1 MTRIFPALDAQRSDA
16 AMAARLRK
24 AGRVC
29 VAVAAGIAVAAMAR
43 QVAPGLEGVLSW
55 AVLPLPIA
63 LAGLASAASLEFSLR
78 EKMRGSSMVSIALA
92 VVAAICAQRSLQV
105 EIHRAW
111 NAHGGAGSMPGL
123 VALAFLVL
131 AIVLLLL
138 PIKAGVAGY
147 APDAALFGLGWVVV
161 GLVLG
166 SALGAIHAFGM
177 TVPTGVKPGTI
188 VVLALLTFVTFGRR
202 AEHGHFSIF
211 LNRGVGGRIAR
222 ILLPIVLLLP
232 ALREAMRSRAMRWPW
247 LPEHYA
253 AGILA
258 SIGTMI
264 ALLLV
269 MIVARQFRGLEA
281 KIQDLSLRD
290 ELTGLYNLR
299 GFQILAEQALR
310 LSHRSQVPFSI
321 LFVDVDDLKQINDRE
336 GHGTG
341 SRLLVEAAE
350 FLTSHF
356 RETDIVA
363 RIGGDEF
370 AVAGHFTPDAIEVAE
385 RRLRADSEDERRAA
399 RLSLS
404 MGHTTTDPRRPEPL
418 QKLLDRA
425 DAAMYER
432 KRRKKLMAV

>member
-1 MTRIFPALDAQRSDA
+1 MTRNFPALDAQRSNA
-16 AMAARLRK
+16 AVAARLRK
-24 AGRVC
+24 AERVC
-29 VAVAAGIAVAAMAR
+29 VAAAAGIAAAAVAR
-43 QVAPGLEGVLSW
+43 QIAPGLEGVLSW
-55 AVLPLPIA
+55 ALLPLPIA

-78 EKMRGSSMVSIALA
+78 EKMRGSAMVSIALA
-92 VVAAICAQRSLQV
+92 AVAAICAIRSLTV
-105 EIHRAW
+105 EVHRALQVQ
-111 NAHGGAGSMPGL
+111 GGAGSMPVL
-123 VALAFLVL
+123 VTLAFLVL
-131 AIVLLLL
+131 AIVLVLL
-138 PIKAGVAGY
+138 PIKAGLAGY
-147 APDAALFGLGWVVV
+147 APDAALFGAGWVVV

-166 SALGAIHAFGM
+166 KALGAIHAFGM
-177 TVPTGVKPGTI
+177 AVPTGVKPATI

-222 ILLPIVLLLP
+222 MLLPIVLLLP
-232 ALREAMRSRAMRWPW
+232 ALREAVRSRAIRWPW

-258 SIGTMI
+258 SFGTMV

-269 MIVARQFRGLEA
+269 MIVARQFRRLEA
-281 KIQDLSLRD
+281 RIQDLSLRD

-341 SRLLVEAAE
+341 SKLLVEAAE
-350 FLTSHF
+350 FLTEHF

-370 AVAGHFTPDAIEVAE
+370 VVAGHFTPDAIELAE
-385 RRLRADSEDERRAA
+385 LRLRADSEDDHRGA

-404 MGHTTTDPRRPEPL
+404 MGHATSDPRRPEPL

-432 KRRKKLMAV
+432 KRLKKLLAV

>member
-1 MTRIFPALDAQRSDA
+1 MTRTFPALDAQRSDA
-16 AMAARLRK
+16 AMAARLRR
-24 AGRVC
+24 GERVC
-29 VAVAAGIAVAAMAR
+29 LAVAALIAVAALVR
-43 QVAPGLEGVLSW
+43 QVAPGFEGLLYWTGLS
-55 AVLPLPIA
+55 LPIA
-63 LAGLASAASLEFSLR
+63 LATLASAASLEFSLR
-78 EKMRGSSMVSIALA
+78 EQLRGSAIASVALA
-92 VVAAICAQRSLQV
+92 VAAAICAERSLLV
-105 EIHRAW
+105 EVHRVSD
-111 NAHGGAGSMPGL
+111 AHARIGSMPGL
-123 VALAFLVL
+123 IALAFLVL
-131 AIVLLLL
+131 AIVLVLL

-147 APDAALFGLGWVVV
+147 APDAALFGLGWIVT

-166 SALGAIHAFGM
+166 SALGAIHAFGVA
-177 TVPTGVKPGTI
+177 VPVHVQPATI
-188 VVLALLTFVTFGRR
+188 VVLALLTFVMFGRR

-232 ALREAMRSRAMRWPW
+232 ATREAMRSRAMRWPW

-258 SIGTMI
+258 SFGTMI
-264 ALLLV
+264 AVLLV
-269 MIVARQFRGLEA
+269 MIVARQFRRLEA

-321 LFVDVDDLKQINDRE
+321 LFVDVDDLKRINDRD

-350 FLTSHF
+350 FLTAHF
-356 RETDIVA
+356 RETEIVA

-370 AVAGHFTPDAIEVAE
+370 AVAGHFTPDALEAAE
-385 RRLRADSEDERRAA
+385 CRMRADSGYEHRGT

-404 MGHTTTDPRRPEPL
+404 MGHATTDPRRPEPL
-418 QKLLDRA
+418 EKLLERA
-425 DAAMYER
+425 DAAMYQR
-432 KRRKKLMAV
+432 KRQKKLHAV